1 MKFDID
7 MKGLKI
13 EGERKW
19 IIIAGI
25 VLLIIAIVYRV
36 MPDEGFFSASDTSSM
51 KKQQIIKYRELI
63 NQKGELEQKISSL
76 KKAVVSSSVMMLEG
90 GSPALAA
97 VDLQNIINLKAA
109 QSEIKIKSVDVVK
122 EKQVVKDGVYLSVPV
137 RLTFD
142 ADVRQVKDFV
152 YSIESDAKYLTI
164 TDLACTVSASDSRMV
179 NTVLTVEGYMPGQA
193 E

>member
-13 EGERKW
+13 DGERKW

-76 KKAVVSSSVMMLEG
+76 KKAVASSSVMMLEG

>member
-13 EGERKW
+13 DGERKW

-76 KKAVVSSSVMMLEG
+76 KKAVASSSTMMLEG

-164 TDLACTVSASDSRMV
+164 TDLACTVSGSDSRMV
-179 NTVLTVEGYMPGQA
+179 NTILTVEGYMPGQA